1 MKTVFAPADYL
12 GLDQGQVIERVRMYL
27 PRDGHSGPRS
37 ALRQM
42 AEEARWADL
51 AEKVLRDGLC
61 FQTLFSGS
69 TVFDKKNERMTS
81 LEVLVEEAMKYVQA
95 IWFLELGWKEN
106 GGVKYEVSAIPQA
119 IFAETKEG
127 ISRAMARRGAAVF
140 KRPEQV
146 VRPSTDCVD
155 SPKEPKNIQRLS
167 EKDRSQEAAV
177 GRRSASWRGFK
188 DVSTM
193 AKKEKQSQL
202 ELQLRNQFGLL

>member
-12 GLDQGQVIERVRMYL
+12 GLDRGQMIERVRMYL

-69 TVFDKKNERMTS
+69 TVFDTKNESMTS
-81 LEVLVEEAMKYVQA
+81 LEVLVEESMKYVQA

-106 GGVKYEVSAIPQA
+106 GSVKYEVSAIPQA
-119 IFAETKEG
+119 IFAETKEE

-146 VRPSTDCVD
+146 IRPSADCVD
-155 SPKEPKNIQRLS
+155 SPKELKSTPRLS
-167 EKDRSQEAAV
+167 EKDTSREATV
-177 GRRSASWRGFK
+177 GRRSVSWRGSRDMSK
-188 DVSTM
+188 V
-193 AKKEKQSQL
+193 AKKEEQSHL
-202 ELQLRNQFGLL
+202 ELQLRSQFGLL